1 VNFQALPIDG
11 AFVVESTNHEDDRG
25 TFCRAFCADEFAAQ
39 GLDPSIVQ
47 ASVSRTSQRGTL
59 RGLHFQAAPHA
70 EAKLVRCLAG
80 EVWDVMVDLR
90 PSSPSFGRWHAETL
104 SQHSERAVYLP
115 AGLAHGFQCLT
126 ADVVLYYQMNTR
138 YVPKAA
144 RGVRFDDPGLS
155 IPWPI
160 PNPLVSAKDRALPS
174 FAELFGTAQSG
185 AATA

>member
-1 VNFQALPIDG
+1 MNFQALPIDG
-11 AFVVESTNHEDDRG
+11 AFVVESPGHEDERG
-25 TFCRAFCADEFAAQ
+25 TFCRAFCADEFTAH
-39 GLDPSIVQ
+39 GLDPSILQ
-47 ASVSRTSQRGTL
+47 ASVSRTTRRGTI

-115 AGLAHGFQCLT
+115 PGLAHGFQCLT
-126 ADVVLYYQMNTR
+126 ANVVLYYQMNAR
-138 YVPKAA
+138 YVPQAA
-144 RGVRFDDPGLS
+144 RGLRFDDPTLS
-155 IPWPI
+155 IPWPVS
-160 PNPLVSAKDRALPS
+160 NPLVSAKDRAHPS
-174 FAELFGTAQSG
+174 FSELFGSVRES